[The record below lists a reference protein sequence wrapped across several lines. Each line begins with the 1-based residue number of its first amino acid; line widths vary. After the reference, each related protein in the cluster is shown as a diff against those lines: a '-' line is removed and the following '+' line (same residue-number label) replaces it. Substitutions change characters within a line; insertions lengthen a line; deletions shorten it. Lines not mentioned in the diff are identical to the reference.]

1 MFVVAD
7 MGSTKTDWCFVDK
20 DKNVTLIKTQG
31 FNPYFYTTE
40 DIKLLLEPEFSD
52 KNIPWNDITNVY
64 FYGSGCSVGEKCELV
79 KNALTPF
86 FPKAEIF
93 VTHDLLGSARALCG
107 KSTGI
112 ACILGTGANTCLYDG
127 EKIVANVT
135 SAGFLLGD
143 EGSGAD
149 LGRELIKYYLYGEL
163 PKEIE
168 QAFENEYKINRKSLV
183 GEVYS
188 TKHPNA
194 YCATYSKFVAKHI
207 ANPVI
212 QQLVEERFNE
222 FFKRHVSKYNNYKN
236 LPVNFIGSVAFH
248 FSAQLEKIAKKY
260 GTQVGIIIQ
269 TPMEKL
275 IDFHYVL

>member
-7 MGSTKTDWCFVDK
+7 MGSTKTDWAFVDQ
-20 DKNVTLIKTQG
+20 DKKVTLIKTQG
-31 FNPYFYTTE
+31 FNPYFYSTE
-40 DIKLLLEPEFSD
+40 DIKLLLAPEFAD
-52 KNIPWNDITNVY
+52 KDIAWDKISNVY
-64 FYGSGCSVGEKCELV
+64 FYGSGCSAGEKCELV
-79 KNALTPF
+79 KNALSPF
-86 FPKAEIF
+86 FPKANIF
-93 VTHDLLGSARALCG
+93 VTHDLLGSAHALCG
-107 KSTGI
+107 REKGV

-163 PKEIE
+163 PKDIE
-168 QAFENEYKINRKSLV
+168 QIFENEYKITRQSLV

-194 YCATYSKFVAKHI
+194 YCATYSRFLAAHKENA
-207 ANPVI
+207 VI
-212 QQLVEERFNE
+212 QKLIEERFDE
-222 FFKRHVSKYNNYKN
+222 FFKRHVSKYEGYQK
-236 LPVNFIGSVAFH
+236 LPINFIGSVAFY
-248 FSAQLEKIAKKY
+248 FSAQLEKVAKKY
-260 GTQVGIIIQ
+260 GTQLGIIIQ

-275 IDFHYVL
+275 IDFHYGL